1 MKLLFPC
8 ALSSIVFLAGC
19 GDARQDSD
27 GNSFQSAGDQ
37 LQTDPAAPPSAE
49 TATSLTPGALEF
61 LTKATSSS
69 RLVVML
75 SELELERGTDAAA
88 KSYAEDM
95 IAAHSEMSSQLSDTL
110 MDARL
115 PRPTGAPLT
124 ESHQNLIADLERT
137 TTDNFD
143 QEFLR
148 LQLFAHQEALAIFSE
163 YATDGDHAALRNFAS
178 RMIPEI
184 EAHIDM
190 APSTTLTE

>member
-8 ALSSIVFLAGC
+8 ALSALVVLAGC
-19 GDARQDSD
+19 GDARKESD
-27 GNSFQSAGDQ
+27 GNAFQSAGDQ
-37 LQTDPAAPPSAE
+37 LQTDPTAPPSAE
-49 TATSLTPGALEF
+49 PVTGLTPGASEF

-75 SELELERGTDAAA
+75 SELELEMGTDAAA
-88 KSYAEDM
+88 KSYAEDL
-95 IAAHSEMSSQLSDTL
+95 IAAHTDMSSQLSDTL
-110 MDARL
+110 MEARL
-115 PRPTGAPLT
+115 PRPTGTPLT

-137 TTDNFD
+137 ATDNFD

-163 YATDGDHAALRNFAS
+163 YASDGDQEALRKFAS
-178 RMIPEI
+178 DMIPQI